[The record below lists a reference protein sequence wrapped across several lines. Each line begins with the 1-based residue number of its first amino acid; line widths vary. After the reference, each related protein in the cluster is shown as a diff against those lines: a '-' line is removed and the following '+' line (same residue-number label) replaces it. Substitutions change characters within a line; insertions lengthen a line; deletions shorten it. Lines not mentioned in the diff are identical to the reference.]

1 MNYKNNRTRML
12 DKQEKLKQ
20 LLIEMGL
27 THAAY
32 HGKLI
37 INYQQGNIMLYTK
50 EESIKLTEK
59 RR

>member
-1 MNYKNNRTRML
+1 MTIL
-12 DKQEKLKQ
+12 EEKLKQ

-27 THAAY
+27 THNTY